1 MDPFLPN
8 EPERAS
14 ESAWACEETKAALEE
29 AQTFAEH
36 ESRSRK
42 NRRRKCFS
50 LPLQSPAIPDGSDAM
65 ATGCRES
72 AHPMNSAAEPAF
84 SAILLAYSPSNLA
97 HESTDQNEVVMN
109 DV

>member
-1 MDPFLPN
+1 MELFLPN
-8 EPERAS
+8 EPARAWGS
-14 ESAWACEETKAALEE
+14 VRACEETKAGLEE

-72 AHPMNSAAEPAF
+72 AHPLKSAAETAF
-84 SAILLAYSPSNLA
+84 SATLLAYSPSNLA
-97 HESTDQNEVVMN
+97 HQRLQNELAVN

>member
-1 MDPFLPN
+1 MRPLLPN
-8 EPERAS
+8 ELERAW
-14 ESAWACEETKAALEE
+14 ESALASEETKAGLEE

-36 ESRSRK
+36 ESRSHK
-42 NRRRKCFS
+42 NRRLKCFS

-72 AHPMNSAAEPAF
+72 AHRLKSAAETAF

-97 HESTDQNEVVMN
+97 HQRLQNELAVN